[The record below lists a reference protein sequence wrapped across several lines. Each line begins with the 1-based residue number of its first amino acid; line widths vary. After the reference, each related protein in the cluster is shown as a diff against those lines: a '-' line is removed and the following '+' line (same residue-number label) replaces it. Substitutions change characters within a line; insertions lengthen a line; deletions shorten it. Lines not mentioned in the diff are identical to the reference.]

1 MKKHTLLTLSAAT
14 LLLFTYGCSLEEY
27 NPSGMST
34 AQEWTTPEGFEKKV
48 NDCYYDLIRIL
59 YGQAEDT
66 YVVVSEGGTDIWQ
79 DANSEGTN
87 GNWSNTMRYNE

>member
-34 AQEWTTPEGFEKKV
+34 AQEWTTPEGFEKK
-48 NDCYYDLIRIL
+48 
-59 YGQAEDT
+59 
-66 YVVVSEGGTDIWQ
+66 
-79 DANSEGTN
+79 
-87 GNWSNTMRYNE
+87 